1 MKCDLC
7 PNLCGVD
14 RKISLGR
21 CGAGDTVKIAKYY
34 LHKYEE
40 PCISGSKGSGT
51 VFFCGCSLKCA
62 FCQNYELSRVKR
74 GKDISVYELADIF
87 RTLEEQGAE
96 NINLVTPTHYADKI
110 MRALDIYRPLIPV
123 VYNTHGYENLS
134 SLYAVD
140 KYVDVYLPDLKFFS
154 PEVSERYT
162 GIRNY
167 FDVAAKAI
175 EFMAKKPLIWG
186 ENGMMKSGTLVRH
199 LLLPLN
205 LSDSKKIIDFLAE
218 LKDKV
223 YISLMSQYTP
233 FGEIKNFP
241 ELNRKVTKREYESLI
256 DYALSKGI
264 TNMFY
269 QKLSSAEETYI
280 PRWDF

>member
-21 CGAGDTVKIAKYY
+21 CGAGDTVKIDKYY

-74 GKDISVYELADIF
+74 GKDISVHELADIF
-87 RTLEEQGAE
+87 RALEEQGAE

-110 MRALDIYRPLIPV
+110 MRALDIYKPHIPV

-186 ENGMMKSGTLVRH
+186 ENGMMKSGSLVRH

-218 LKDKV
+218 LKDKI